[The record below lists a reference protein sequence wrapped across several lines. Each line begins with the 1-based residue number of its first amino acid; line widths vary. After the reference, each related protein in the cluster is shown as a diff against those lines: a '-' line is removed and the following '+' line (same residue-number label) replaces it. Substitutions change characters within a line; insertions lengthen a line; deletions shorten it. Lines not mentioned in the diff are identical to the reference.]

1 MIADK
6 LVIAIQWRWIFLH
19 MTVLYCC
26 LTLLRCHA
34 LISFSIYL
42 SDKGNTGLSIL
53 CNHSSTW
60 LPWVDLHVNSLS
72 WHKRKRACLQGFLVF
87 RRPINCGK
95 KYESR
100 SCLVWQF
107 LKCYI
112 GRHSCFL
119 SSSRLKRCRLH
130 IFPYLFSHFLKR
142 KSCPKEF
149 GDKINHCKQ
158 VSCLLLKWNIE
169 NRMRDTLKRMFME
182 ISPLCNYSNHS
193 FQVAFSNKIRG
204 QVEADVYRDIY
215 RYILS
220 S

>member
-1 MIADK
+1 MKMDFFAYDCFVLLFDFVALPRPN
-6 LVIAIQWRWIFLH
+6 LVF
-19 MTVLYCC
+19 Y
-26 LTLLRCHA
+26 
-34 LISFSIYL
+34 SFVCSK
-42 SDKGNTGLSIL
+42 SPKSNTGLSIL

-60 LPWVDLHVNSLS
+60 LSWVDLHVNSLS

-87 RRPINCGK
+87 RRPINFGK

-142 KSCPKEF
+142 KSCPMNLATKSTT
-149 GDKINHCKQ
+149 
-158 VSCLLLKWNIE
+158 VSRCHVFLWN
-169 NRMRDTLKRMFME
+169 E
-182 ISPLCNYSNHS
+182 ILRTGWEIH
-193 FQVAFSNKIRG
+193 
-204 QVEADVYRDIY
+204 
-215 RYILS
+215 
-220 S
+220 

>member
-1 MIADK
+1 MIAGK
-6 LVIAIQWRWIFLH
+6 LIIAMQWRWILFNII
-19 MTVLYCC
+19 VLYCC

-42 SDKGNTGLSIL
+42 SHKSNTGLSIL
-53 CNHSSTW
+53 CNHSATR
-60 LPWVDLHVNSLS
+60 LPWVDLHVNSLL
-72 WHKRKRACLQGFLVF
+72 WHKRKMACLQGFLVF
-87 RRPINCGK
+87 RRPINFGK

-142 KSCPKEF
+142 KSCPMNLATKSTTVNRCHVF
-149 GDKINHCKQ
+149 
-158 VSCLLLKWNIE
+158 LMKWNIE

-204 QVEADVYRDIY
+204 QVEADVY
-215 RYILS
+215 
-220 S
+220 